1 MKTLICLVALSAV
14 GCTQAGSL
22 YRSEEYRSR
31 PTINASL
38 VKDEKALLSEE
49 AIRALLESRIRIRD
63 RVKLAVLPLGH
74 SGTHGTDRWW
84 GGQSREADF
93 PQQRKTYLEALEGPL
108 SDTGRF
114 TEITHV
120 PALMLPPEPSLT
132 RLREAAALMQA
143 ELLLVYSTQSQL
155 VTWEST
161 IIFVK
166 DEVRAMASIELI
178 LLDVRTGVVPYAET
192 FHAEHLEKERSKDLS
207 IVETQRRA
215 ERKATLLVMGR
226 AAEGLKRFMSP

>member
-1 MKTLICLVALSAV
+1 MKTLLCLAMVTTV

-22 YRSEEYRSR
+22 YRSEEYQRR
-31 PTINASL
+31 PSISASL
-38 VKDEKALLSEE
+38 VKDEKAILSEE
-49 AIRALLESRIRIRD
+49 AIRTLLESRIRIPD

-74 SGTHGTDRWW
+74 SGSHGEDRWW
-84 GGQSREADF
+84 GRESREADF
-93 PQQRKTYLEALEGPL
+93 PQQKKAYLEALEGPL
-108 SDTGRF
+108 AETGRF

-132 RLREAAALMQA
+132 RLRETAALMQA

-155 VTWEST
+155 VTRESR
-161 IIFVK
+161 ILFVR
-166 DEVRAMASIELI
+166 DEVRALASIELI

>member
-1 MKTLICLVALSAV
+1 MKHVICLVILSCV
-14 GCTQAGSL
+14 GCAGAGSQ
-22 YRSEEYRSR
+22 YHSADYQNR
-31 PTINASL
+31 PTISASL
-38 VKDEKALLSEE
+38 VKDDKALLSEE
-49 AIRALLESRIRIRD
+49 AIRALLESRIKIPD
-63 RVKLAVLPLGH
+63 RAKLAVLPLGH
-74 SGTHGTDRWW
+74 TGTHGEDRWW
-84 GGQSREADF
+84 GRGQREADF
-93 PQQRKTYLEALEGPL
+93 PQQKKAYLEALEGPL
-108 SDTGRF
+108 SETGRF

-120 PALMLPPEPSLT
+120 PAMMLPPEPSLT

-143 ELLLVYSTQSQL
+143 ELLLVYSTRSQL

-161 IIFVK
+161 VIFIR
-166 DEVRAMASIELI
+166 DEVRALASIELI

-215 ERKATLLVMGR
+215 ERKATLLVMAR

>member
-1 MKTLICLVALSAV
+1 MKHLLCLAILACC
-14 GCTQAGSL
+14 GCVSAGSL
-22 YRSEEYRSR
+22 YNSADYQNR
-31 PTINASL
+31 PTISASL
-38 VKDEKALLSEE
+38 VKDDKALLSEE
-49 AIRALLESRIRIRD
+49 AIRALLSSRIRIPD
-63 RVKLAVLPLGH
+63 RAKLAVLPLGH
-74 SGTHGTDRWW
+74 SGTHGEDRWW
-84 GGQSREADF
+84 GRGSREADF
-93 PQQRKTYLEALEGPL
+93 PQQMKAYLEALEGPL
-108 SDTGRF
+108 SETGRF

-120 PALMLPPEPSLT
+120 PAMMLPPEPSLT

-143 ELLLVYSTQSQL
+143 ELLLVYSTRSQL

-161 IIFVK
+161 VIFIR
-166 DEVRAMASIELI
+166 DEVRALASIELI

-215 ERKATLLVMGR
+215 ERKATLLVMAR